1 MEIPKITWTR
11 TGGTPILGNLDVD
24 LVEVEKASKSLNK
37 SLGRHNITRIFYWV
51 YELIGHG
58 VSSG

>member
-1 MEIPKITWTR
+1 MENPKMTWTS
-11 TGGTPILGNLDVD
+11 TGGTPILGNLYVD

-37 SLGRHNITRIFYWV
+37 SLGRYSITRIFYWV
-51 YELIGHG
+51 YELIGNG